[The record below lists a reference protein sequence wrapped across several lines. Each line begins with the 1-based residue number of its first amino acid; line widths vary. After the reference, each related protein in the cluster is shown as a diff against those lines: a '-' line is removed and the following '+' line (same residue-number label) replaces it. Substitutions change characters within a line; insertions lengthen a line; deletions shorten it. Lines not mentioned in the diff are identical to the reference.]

1 MSDDSKIEWTDAT
14 WPITVGCTRTAP
26 AGSAQSGCGDAS
38 GGGCYAEQSV
48 ARVNRCS
55 IGAGRP
61 APYADLVRLVKRG
74 DRTVARWTGGAKF
87 FPDRLAMPLRWK
99 RPRRIF
105 VSSQS
110 DLFHESLT
118 NEQIAAVFG
127 VMAAAPRHTFQV
139 LTKRAARMRAWF
151 EWVRSAPQITGHM
164 HGVRGVI
171 GEMLAIVDEP
181 LADRA
186 WKTMADARVAEE
198 GQPAS
203 IGDACAWPWPLPNV
217 WLGVSVENQAAA
229 DERIPE
235 LLRTPAAVRWIS
247 AEPLL
252 GPVDLLPWFDP
263 TGACD
268 CPPGESYCVGGCAK
282 RASWRHTEPD
292 GEDPN
297 LDWVVMGAESGP
309 GARATDPEWFLELA
323 EQCED
328 ARVPLFFKQGM
339 PSDNI
344 TAGDGSKVKAGGIIG
359 LPYLDGRQHLEMP
372 EVRRG

>member
-1 MSDDSKIEWTDAT
+1 MTDSKIEWTDAT

-151 EWVRSAPQITGHM
+151 EWVSGM
-164 HGVRGVI
+164 SGVNLTSGAVTR
-171 GEMLAIVDEP
+171 MACDP
-181 LADRA
+181 LTSCLIKADRLGA
-186 WKTMADARVAEE
+186 KIPPADIQHA
-198 GQPAS
+198 PS
-203 IGDACAWPWPLPNV
+203 WPLPNV
-217 WLGVSVENQAAA
+217 WIGVSVENQAAA

-247 AEPLL
+247 AEPLIGPVQL
-252 GPVDLLPWFDP
+252 GPVGLHY
-263 TGACD
+263 AYRCD
-268 CPPGESYCVGGCAK
+268 ECGDNAVPESDGTCHDCGGGCEMS
-282 RASWRHTEPD
+282 RDR
-292 GEDPN
+292 
-297 LDWVVMGAESGP
+297 LDWCVMGAESGP
-309 GARATDPEWFLELA
+309 GARAADPAWFRSLA
-323 EQCED
+323 EQCRD
-328 ARVPLFFKQGM
+328 ARVPVFFKQAVAGGGV
-339 PSDNI
+339 

-359 LPYLDGRQHLEMP
+359 LPYLDGVQHAAMP
-372 EVRRG
+372 EVRK

>member
-1 MSDDSKIEWTDAT
+1 MSDNSDIEWTDAT
-14 WPITVGCTRTAP
+14 WPITVGCDKC
-26 AGSAQSGCGDAS
+26 SDGCKN
-38 GGGCYAEQSV
+38 CYAMRSV
-48 ARVNRCS
+48 HRVNLCQ
-55 IGAGRP
+55 IGAGKP
-61 APYADLVRLVKRG
+61 PPYKDLVELVTIGGR
-74 DRTVARWTGGAKF
+74 RVPRWTGVVQF
-87 FPDRLAMPLRWK
+87 FPERLAMPLRWK

-110 DLFHESLT
+110 DLFHDDVT
-118 NEQIAAVFG
+118 NQQIASVFG
-127 VMAAAPRHTFQV
+127 MMAACPQHTFQV
-139 LTKRAARMRAWF
+139 LTKRAKRMRAWF
-151 EWVRSAPQITGHM
+151 EWLFSTAT
-164 HGVRGVI
+164 
-171 GEMLAIVDEP
+171 
-181 LADRA
+181 
-186 WKTMADARVAEE
+186 RVALDEKRDMDIE
-198 GQPAS
+198 WLYRLVCSRAAAAAPVGVNFGVEP
-203 IGDACAWPWPLPNV
+203 GPWPLPNV
-217 WLGVSVENQAAA
+217 WIGVSVENQAAA

-235 LLRTPAAVRWIS
+235 LMLTPAAVRWIS

-309 GARATDPEWFLELA
+309 GARAADPEWFLELA

-339 PSDNI
+339 PGDNI
-344 TAGDGSKVKAGGIIG
+344 TAGDGSKVKAGGIIS
-359 LPYLDGRQHLEMP
+359 LPYLDGKQHVEMP

>member
-14 WPITVGCTRTAP
+14 WNPIRGCSRV
-26 AGSAQSGCGDAS
+26 SEGCRH
-38 GGGCYAEQSV
+38 CYAERV
-48 ARVNRCS
+48 AARFSGPGQPYEGLAVRKLRVVS
-55 IGAGRP
+55 
-61 APYADLVRLVKRG
+61 D
-74 DRTVARWTGGAKF
+74 DEQTTVGRWTGAVRMV
-87 FPDRLAMPLRWK
+87 PEHLADPLRWR
-99 RPRRIF
+99 RPRRVF
-105 VSSQS
+105 VNSMS
-110 DLFHESLT
+110 DLFHESLADD
-118 NEQIAAVFG
+118 QRDRVLAV
-127 VMAAAPRHTFQV
+127 MLLAPHHTFQV
-139 LTKRAARMRAWF
+139 LTKRAAVMCRYLSDPDLYKRVLRAANAI
-151 EWVRSAPQITGHM
+151 RDRLPHKHLSQIGIANPSTS
-164 HGVRGVI
+164 
-171 GEMLAIVDEP
+171 P
-181 LADRA
+181 
-186 WKTMADARVAEE
+186 ARW
-198 GQPAS
+198 
-203 IGDACAWPWPLPNV
+203 IWW
-217 WLGVSVENQAAA
+217 GVSVENQAAA

-235 LLRTPAAVRWIS
+235 LLRTPAAVRWLS
-247 AEPLL
+247 CEPLL

-359 LPYLDGRQHLEMP
+359 LPYLDGRQHKDLP
-372 EVRRG
+372 K

>member
-127 VMAAAPRHTFQV
+127 VMAAAPQHSFQV
-139 LTKRAARMRAWF
+139 LTKRARRMRDWF
-151 EWVRSAPQITGHM
+151 EWVAKNTSRYTWPTDERRPAWEFVEEEARAYIPDIKATATG
-164 HGVRGVI
+164 R
-171 GEMLAIVDEP
+171 E
-181 LADRA
+181 
-186 WKTMADARVAEE
+186 
-198 GQPAS
+198 
-203 IGDACAWPWPLPNV
+203 WPLSNV

-235 LLRTPAAVRWIS
+235 LLRTPAAVRWLS
-247 AEPLL
+247 CEPLL

>member
-1 MSDDSKIEWTDAT
+1 MTDSKIEWTDAT

-151 EWVRSAPQITGHM
+151 EWVSGM
-164 HGVRGVI
+164 SGVNLTSGAVTR
-171 GEMLAIVDEP
+171 MACDP
-181 LADRA
+181 LTSCLIKADRLGA
-186 WKTMADARVAEE
+186 KIPPADIQHA
-198 GQPAS
+198 PS
-203 IGDACAWPWPLPNV
+203 WPLPNV
-217 WLGVSVENQAAA
+217 WIGVSVENQAAA

-235 LLRTPAAVRWIS
+235 LLRTPAAVRWLS
-247 AEPLL
+247 CEPLI
-252 GPVDLLPWFDP
+252 GPVEIRGGRDGCGDCDP
-263 TGACD
+263 CI
-268 CPPGESYCVGGCAK
+268 GGHPCGP
-282 RASWRHTEPD
+282 HINVLHHD
-292 GEDPN
+292 GIA
-297 LDWVVMGAESGP
+297 WVVAGCESGP
-309 GARATDPEWFLELA
+309 GARPCDVAWMRSLRDQCAAAGVPYFL
-323 EQCED
+323 
-328 ARVPLFFKQGM
+328 KQAI
-339 PSDNI
+339 PSKHVDTIEPPI
-344 TAGDGSKVKAGGIIG
+344 TCGRGSHRKAGGIIG
-359 LPYLDGRQHLEMP
+359 LPYLDGVQHAAMP
-372 EVRRG
+372 EVRK